1 MQVTYATR
9 RGMKALHNAPQQGH
23 CQHKAAAAATDCHCP
38 CPTHG
43 ISVLA
48 SSPLFLS
55 CRLSWASLGIVVCL
69 STRRQARQRRQL
81 EPFIK
86 APHANCA
93 NPFKGKAGSRRS
105 TRFSHQHPN
114 AAAVPPSLSRSCSL
128 SARLNTQTVDEAT
141 CLENNLKAQKVSKAT
156 RIGTYP
162 LPRSLFYSC
171 PLHLCLA

>member
-23 CQHKAAAAATDCHCP
+23 CQHKAAADAAAVDCHCP
-38 CPTHG
+38 CPTHLG

-48 SSPLFLS
+48 SAPLS

-105 TRFSHQHPN
+105 TRFSHHHPN
-114 AAAVPPSLSRSCSL
+114 AAVSLTHSILLTLCTFKYANSRRGYVL
-128 SARLNTQTVDEAT
+128 G
-141 CLENNLKAQKVSKAT
+141 K
-156 RIGTYP
+156 
-162 LPRSLFYSC
+162 
-171 PLHLCLA
+171 